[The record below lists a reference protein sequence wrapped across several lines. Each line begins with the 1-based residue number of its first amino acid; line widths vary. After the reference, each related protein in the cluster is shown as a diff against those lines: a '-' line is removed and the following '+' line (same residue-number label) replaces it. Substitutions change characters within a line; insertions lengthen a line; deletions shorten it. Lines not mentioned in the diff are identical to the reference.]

1 MDIPDIE
8 NSLGLFYAISAYHT
22 SKNKEFKTTRDII
35 DIIQNQEL
43 PRLYHGAV
51 EDLLPLKELN
61 LEDGKTAKNVFYL
74 IGGTKIMPVS
84 DIITIFIKVL
94 NELIDSSPRSGK
106 ILNTTLE
113 YNGPT
118 I

>member
-1 MDIPDIE
+1 
-8 NSLGLFYAISAYHT
+8 LGLFYAISAYHT
-22 SKNKEFKTTRDII
+22 SNNKEFNATRATI
-35 DIIQNQEL
+35 DAIQNQEL

-74 IGGTKIMPVS
+74 IGGTKIIPVS
-84 DIITIFIKVL
+84 EIITIFIKIL
-94 NELIDSSPRSGK
+94 DELTGSSSSRSNK